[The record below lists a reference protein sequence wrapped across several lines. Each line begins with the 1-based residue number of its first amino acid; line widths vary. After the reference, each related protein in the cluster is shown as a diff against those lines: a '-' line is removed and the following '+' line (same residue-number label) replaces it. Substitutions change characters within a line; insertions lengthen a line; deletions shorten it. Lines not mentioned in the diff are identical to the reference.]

1 MPGAKVMAEEDNR
14 SAILVKPHS
23 EEAESSVIASMII
36 DSDAVIKVMDILTED
51 DFYDLRYKNYFKAI
65 RKLFNEKSP
74 IDPLTVTEELARMY
88 GPTDYGSLDYVGNMI
103 SRGTVTS
110 NVTYY
115 SNLVKEKSIL
125 RELINTNDEVS
136 KKCYTNDGSLE
147 EILSFAEKKVFDVVS
162 KHSGGEMEDINQIV
176 LKTLKSIKDASKNS
190 GGLTGVPTGFIDLD
204 EMTSG
209 MHGGELIL
217 LAARPA
223 MGKSALALNIA
234 SYCAINRGI
243 TTAVFSLEMPKVQ
256 LVKRIM
262 SSVSKVSAG
271 EINTGAIEPDAWGEL
286 MEGARKI
293 AESGLVLDDTSGVTL
308 MDLRSKCRKLKL
320 EKNLGLIIID
330 YLQLMTGEKN
340 AESRQNEIAGISR
353 GLKVLARELDV
364 PILALSQLSRGVESR
379 TDKRP
384 MLSDLRESGAIEQDA
399 DVVLF
404 IYRDDYYNKESKEKG
419 IAEVIISKQR
429 SGPTGVVKLVW
440 QPDYT
445 RFRNISHEQ

>member
-162 KHSGGEMEDINQIV
+162 KHSSGEMEDINQIV
-176 LKTLKSIKDASKNS
+176 LKTLKSIKEASKNS

-243 TTAVFSLEMPKVQ
+243 TTAVFSLEMPKIQ

-286 MEGARKI
+286 MDGARKI